1 MKTEDRLAM
10 TIKDEGVSI
19 LVEVRGRKLCDST
32 CPVFDSC
39 ILSALSVKPA
49 TVKER
54 ICLVNC
60 GTHDQRMAVIHLA
73 LGGPSELA
81 NEIKRVYLDFQNTAA
96 ELELYVKK
104 GGRGTRGFGAKE
116 RLMLLKLKDKQM
128 DNLMKLFRTQY
139 GDKITVNNLNAG
151 RKDQSM
157 PIKIVEVT
165 GATVMRDDRPLTDA
179 EVKKFEE
186 LEQKVME
193 KTMPDPDSLVYSEVV
208 RDTVL
213 PSMVVVPPEPVKPVE
228 VKEENIDPVLA
239 KYFPGLRKKKE
250 A

>member
-1 MKTEDRLAM
+1 MKEEQMASM
-10 TIKDEGVSI
+10 TVQNEGTTLLKDI
-19 LVEVRGRKLCDST
+19 RARKLCDST
-32 CPVFDSC
+32 CPVFDTC

-49 TVKER
+49 KLKDRT
-54 ICLVNC
+54 CLVNC
-60 GTHDQRMAVIHLA
+60 GTHDQRMAFIHLA

-96 ELELYVKK
+96 ELEHYVKK

-139 GDKITVNNLNAG
+139 GDKITVNSFNHG
-151 RKDQSM
+151 GKDQSM
-157 PIKIVEVT
+157 PIKIIEVT
-165 GATVMRDDRPLTDA
+165 GATVMRDDRPLTDK

-186 LEQKVME
+186 LEQKAMA
-193 KTMPDPDSLVYSEVV
+193 KTAPDPDSLVYSEVV
-208 RDTVL
+208 RDKVL
-213 PSMVVVPPEPVKPVE
+213 PSMVVVPAEPVKPAE
-228 VKEENIDPVLA
+228 PEETIEPLLE
-239 KYFPGLRKKKE
+239 KYFPNRKKRE